1 MGSKTRAPL
10 YGLVAEFHTP
20 EELLEAARKT
30 HAAGYRNID
39 AFAPYPVEGLAE
51 AIGHHHTRL
60 PLIVLIGGF
69 TGCLVGF
76 ALQYWAATMY
86 YPVNIGGRPL
96 NSWPSFIAITFECTV
111 LFAALAAVL
120 GMLALNGLP
129 MPYHPLFNVEQ
140 FAFASRDRFFLLVES
155 RDPLFELQKTRSFLQ
170 SLTTYGVYDVEH

>member
-1 MGSKTRAPL
+1 MGSKTRASL
-10 YGLVAEFHTP
+10 YGLVAEFRTP
-20 EELLEAARKT
+20 EELLAAAHKT
-30 HAAGYRNID
+30 HSEGYRRID

-51 AIGHHHTRL
+51 AIGHRHTRL
-60 PLIVLIGGF
+60 PLIVLVGGII
-69 TGCLVGF
+69 GCLSGF
-76 ALQYWAATMY
+76 ALQYWASAIY

-96 NSWPSFIAITFECTV
+96 NSWPSFIAITFETTI

-155 RDPLFELQKTRSFLQ
+155 RDPLFELEKTRRFLQ
-170 SLTTYGVYDVEH
+170 GLTSYGVYDVEH

>member
-1 MGSKTRAPL
+1 MANKDRAPI

-20 EELLEAARKT
+20 EELLAAARKA
-30 HAAGYRNID
+30 HVEGYRRMD

-51 AIGHHHTRL
+51 AIGHHHSRL
-60 PLIVLIGGF
+60 SLIVLLGGILGCI
-69 TGCLVGF
+69 TGF
-76 ALQYWAATMY
+76 SLQYWAATLY
-86 YPVNIGGRPL
+86 YPLNVGGRPF

-140 FAFASRDRFFLLVES
+140 FAFASRDRFFLLIES
-155 RDPLFELQKTRSFLQ
+155 RDPLWEREKTRKFLGG
-170 SLTTYGVYDVEH
+170 LTSHGVYDVEH

>member
-1 MGSKTRAPL
+1 MGSKTRASL
-10 YGLVAEFHTP
+10 YGLVAEFRTP
-20 EELLEAARKT
+20 EELLAASRKT
-30 HAAGYRNID
+30 HAEGYRKID

-51 AIGHHHTRL
+51 AIGHHHSPL
-60 PLIVLIGGF
+60 PLIVLIGGIV
-69 TGCLVGF
+69 GCLSGF

-86 YPVNIGGRPL
+86 YPVNVGGRPL
-96 NSWPSFIAITFECTV
+96 NSWPAFIAITFECTV

-155 RDPLFELQKTRSFLQ
+155 CDPLFEAEKTRRFLQ
-170 SLTTYGVYDVEH
+170 GLTSYGVYDVEH

>member
-1 MGSKTRAPL
+1 MGSKTRASL

-30 HAAGYRNID
+30 HGAGYRKID

-60 PLIVLIGGF
+60 PLIVLVGGII
-69 TGCLVGF
+69 GCLTGF
-76 ALQYWAATMY
+76 GLQYWASAIY
-86 YPVNIGGRPL
+86 YPFNIGGRPL

-155 RDPLFELQKTRSFLQ
+155 RDPQFEPEKTRRFLQ
-170 SLTTYGVYDVEH
+170 GLTSYGVYDVEH

>member
-1 MGSKTRAPL
+1 MGSKTRGPL

-20 EELLEAARKT
+20 EELLAAAKKT
-30 HAAGYRNID
+30 HSAGYRNID

-51 AIGHHHTRL
+51 AIGHHHSRL
-60 PLIVLIGGF
+60 PLIVLIGGI

-86 YPVNIGGRPL
+86 YPFNIGGRPL

-155 RDPLFELQKTRSFLQ
+155 RDPLFEPQKTRSFLQ
-170 SLTTYGVYDVEH
+170 GLTTYGVYDVEH